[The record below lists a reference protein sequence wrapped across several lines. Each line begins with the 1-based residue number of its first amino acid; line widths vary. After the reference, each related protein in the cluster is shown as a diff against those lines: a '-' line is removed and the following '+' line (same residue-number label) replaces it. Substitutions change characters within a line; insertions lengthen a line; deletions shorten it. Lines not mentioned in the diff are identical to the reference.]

1 MQIRKNMIIKTTKT
15 KRLKREKR
23 HQRLRTKISGT
34 SRRPRLSVFKS
45 HRHIYAQLI
54 DDTSGK
60 TLAQATDLEIKI
72 KGKKSDRAKAVG
84 NLIAKKTKALKI
96 KKVVLDRGGFK
107 YHGRIKKL
115 TEGAREGG
123 LIF

>member
-1 MQIRKNMIIKTTKT
+1 MIIKATKT
-15 KRLKREKR
+15 KRIRREKR
-23 HQRLRTKISGT
+23 HQRLRAKISGT
-34 SRRPRLSVFKS
+34 GRRPRLSVFKS

-54 DDTSGK
+54 NDASGK
-60 TLAQATDLEIKI
+60 TLAHATDLEIKI

-84 NLIAKKTKALKI
+84 ELIAKKAKALKI